1 MACTNPQNPNC
12 VNCNKS
18 GLAILPVRYTVVPN
32 QVDATLPA
40 PLGNKVS
47 DVKLG
52 QHKYALRALRQGYL
66 YVFHEKH
73 PRGSQITWE
82 VYSVTEAGTLWKQ
95 LSPSAITPA
104 LEEPS
109 CSRSGH
115 NIPASVITI
124 EAPEKCQRVWIAFSE
139 HAWSAETFKDFASDS
154 KLRDRRMQ
162 TFLPAT
168 WITAGGYRH
177 GLPATKANIEQV
189 LEYKPGFNP
198 NGLNGAALPAISDA
212 SGVHKQA
219 RLTMQSTR
227 YKAVARTNQ
236 SEPLVKLMQ
245 QISQHKGKDH
255 PPVMIALWDAVGITH
270 ELNGFRNDTAGW
282 VEKYNAERDQQVSAM
297 MSIVGLK
304 QALAKRAGDSVDD
317 FQKQAIDNSTFSG
330 DTQQRRLNA
339 AKLPPDQRA
348 RELEICNIFDDWKA
362 RKVPTSLFAMRLN
375 EANFM
380 KEPQRSI
387 EIGRIKQEANDMLAR
402 RDKNAAQNIEDARG
416 GAWGRYEEQLAGAG
430 KSGKKQYQVFKENY
444 DQFLTAVDHLMNERT
459 VDLVAWLES
468 KYLLNAFTE
477 FHGNSVE
484 DGIVFDD
491 QIGCAVFGIN
501 SSQSGQAKLDAW
513 VKEIKATETNLLWRA
528 IALNQ
533 TEGMQE
539 ITAFLQEIQQHAEAK
554 TPGGQLNWTTTVPK
568 SLKAFV
574 DTHKKFAS
582 LNTSNT
588 DAASASG
595 SKAFGIKLKS
605 INARGSDLLMMTI
618 GDKIFK
624 QFRLFGLVDF
634 AAEKMIQYIVS
645 VRALVPAKVAIDLI
659 RAQVAGDPP
668 LRRQQLLELRA
679 SRQSIAQGM
688 PLKVTKETETLR
700 TAWAKFKE
708 SSAKAPNAMRDS
720 RLAMLIMLIEGVNFG
735 KLLADCVEKNDAKSW
750 WSLAA
755 SSMTISSA
763 LFDVASVAVK
773 AIAPKAGD
781 HMTYQQLK
789 LYGGVLSSAAAAVT
803 VGLDWQAAGKNT
815 DQGQSTMS
823 QLYRAKSIVGG
834 VGVGL
839 TLATTFTYSAPLIS
853 SLTGSAELG
862 AAARVIGQRAAA
874 VVATRILFMAA
885 GGWITVIGF
894 GIQILIWVFSKD
906 DLQIW
911 CGLCIFGKQT
921 DAKDAY
927 KSDKEQTLAL
937 QNVLVKMGMA
947 NEKKKTKEEIDAENQ
962 KIISAPHPSVE
973 EMLLHD

>member
-18 GLAILPVRYTVVPN
+18 GLAILPVRYAVVPN
-32 QVDATLPA
+32 HVDATLPA

-52 QHKYALRALRQGYL
+52 QHKYALRALRQGYI

-124 EAPEKCQRVWIAFSE
+124 EAPEKCKRVWIAFSE

-177 GLPATKANIEQV
+177 GLPATQANIEQV

-198 NGLNGAALPAISDA
+198 ASLNGAALPAISEA
-212 SGVHKQA
+212 SGVHKQS
-219 RLTMQSTR
+219 RLAMQSTR

-245 QISQHKGKDH
+245 QISQNKGKDH

-317 FQKQAIDNSTFSG
+317 FQKQAIDNSTFKG

-348 RELEICNIFDDWKA
+348 RELEVCNIFDDWKA

-402 RDKNAAQNIEDARG
+402 RDKNAAQNIDDARN
-416 GAWGRYEEQLAGAG
+416 GAWGRYEDQLADAG
-430 KSGKKQYQVFKENY
+430 PGQKQYQVFKERY
-444 DQFLTAVDHLMNERT
+444 DTFLTAVDKLMNERT

-468 KYLLNAFTE
+468 KYLINAFTE

-539 ITAFLQEIQQHAEAK
+539 ITAFLQEVQKHAEEK
-554 TPGGQLNWTTTVPK
+554 TPGGKLDWTTTVPK
-568 SLKAFV
+568 TLKAFV

-582 LNTSNT
+582 MNSSNT

-605 INARGSDLLMMTI
+605 INARGSDLLMMTV
-618 GDKIFK
+618 GDKIFG
-624 QFRLFGLVDF
+624 QFRLFGLADF
-634 AAEKMIQYIVS
+634 AAEKMMQYVFSI
-645 VRALVPAKVAIDLI
+645 RALVPSTVAVELI
-659 RAQVAGDPP
+659 RAQVAGDPQ
-668 LRRQQLLELRA
+668 LRHQQLQELRA
-679 SRQSIAQGM
+679 SRSLVAQGT
-688 PLKVTKETETLR
+688 PPKITKETATLQS
-700 TAWAKFKE
+700 AWEKFRQT
-708 SSAKAPNAMRDS
+708 SAKAPNAMRDS
-720 RLAMLIMLIEGVNFG
+720 RLAILIMLIEGVNFG
-735 KLLADCVEKNDAKSW
+735 KLLSDCIEKNDAKSW

-763 LFDVASVAVK
+763 LFDVASVGVK
-773 AIAPKAGD
+773 AIAKGGGD
-781 HMTYQQLK
+781 NLTYQQLK
-789 LYGGVLSSAAAAVT
+789 LYGGVLSSAAAAIT
-803 VGLDWQAAGKNT
+803 VGLDSKASLTKIAQGEKVLAGLYAAKAFIGF
-815 DQGQSTMS
+815 
-823 QLYRAKSIVGG
+823 GG
-834 VGVGL
+834 VAI
-839 TLATTFTYSAPLIS
+839 TAATTFTYSAPIILR
-853 SLTGSAELG
+853 LTGSAAASG
-862 AAARVIGQRAAA
+862 AAKVVGERAVALI
-874 VVATRILFMAA
+874 ATRILFMSA
-885 GGWITVIGF
+885 GGWITVAGF
-894 GIQILIWVFSKD
+894 GIQILIWIFNKD

-911 CGLCIFGKQT
+911 CGLCVFGKNT
-921 DAKDAY
+921 DAKDSY
-927 KSDKEQTLAL
+927 KSTKEQMLAL
-937 QNVLVKMGMA
+937 EKVLVNMGMA
-947 NEKKKTKEEIDAENQ
+947 EAKPKSKAEIESDTKKILAMPRPTI
-962 KIISAPHPSVE
+962 E
-973 EMLLHD
+973 EMQLHD

>member
-1 MACTNPQNPNC
+1 MACTNPQNPHC
-12 VNCNKS
+12 PNCNKS
-18 GLAILPVRYTVVPN
+18 GLAILPVRYAVVPKDL
-32 QVDATLPA
+32 DASLPA

-52 QHKYALRALRQGYL
+52 QHKYALRTLRQGYI
-66 YVFHEKH
+66 YIFHEKH

-124 EAPEKCQRVWIAFSE
+124 EAPEKCKRVWIAFSE

-177 GLPATKANIEQV
+177 GLPATRANIEQV
-189 LEYKPGFNP
+189 IEYKPGFNP
-198 NGLNGAALPAISDA
+198 ASLNGAALPTISADT
-212 SGVHKQA
+212 GEHKQA
-219 RLTMQSTR
+219 RLTLQSTR
-227 YKAVARTNQ
+227 YKAVARSNQ
-236 SEPLVKLMQ
+236 SESLVKLMQ
-245 QISQHKGKDH
+245 QVSQNKGKDH

-304 QALAKRAGDSVDD
+304 QALAKHAGDSVDD

-339 AKLPPDQRA
+339 AKLPPEQRT
-348 RELEICNIFDDWKA
+348 RELEICNIFDDWKT

-402 RDKNAAQNIEDARG
+402 RDKNAAQNIQNARD
-416 GAWGRYEEQLAGAG
+416 GAWSRYEEQLADAG
-430 KSGKKQYQVFKENY
+430 GGKKKYQVFKENY
-444 DQFLTAVDHLMNERT
+444 DKFLTAVDHLMNDRT
-459 VDLVAWLES
+459 KDLVAWLES
-468 KYLLNAFTE
+468 KYLIDAFTE
-477 FHGNSVE
+477 FHGNSFE
-484 DGIVFDD
+484 DGVVFND
-491 QIGCAVFGIN
+491 QIGNAIFGIN
-501 SSQSGQAKLDAW
+501 SSQSGQDKLDAW
-513 VKEIKATETNLLWRA
+513 VKEIKATETNLVWRSM
-528 IALNQ
+528 ALNQ

-539 ITAFLQEIQQHAEAK
+539 ITAFLQEIQHHAEAK
-554 TPGGQLNWTTTVPK
+554 TPGGKLDWTTTVPK

-582 LNTSNT
+582 LNSSNT
-588 DAASASG
+588 DAASTNG

-605 INARGSDLLMMTI
+605 INTRGADLLMMTV
-618 GDKIFK
+618 GDKIFG
-624 QFRLFGLVDF
+624 QFRVFGLADF
-634 AAEKMIQYIVS
+634 AAEKMVQYVVS
-645 VRALVPAKVAIDLI
+645 VRLLVPANVAIDLI

-668 LRRQQLLELRA
+668 LRRQQLEELRA
-679 SRQSIAQGM
+679 SRRSIAAGT
-688 PLKVTKETETLR
+688 PPKETKETATLR
-700 TAWAKFKE
+700 SAWKKFRE
-708 SSAKAPNAMRDS
+708 TSAKAPNAMRDN
-720 RLAMLIMLIEGVNFG
+720 RLALLIMLIEGVNFG
-735 KLLADCVEKNDAKSW
+735 KLLFDCVEKNDAKSW

-755 SSMTISSA
+755 SSMTITSA
-763 LFDVASVAVK
+763 LFDIASVTVK
-773 AIAPKAGD
+773 AIAPTGAD

-789 LYGGVLSSAAAAVT
+789 LYGGVLSAAASAVT
-803 VGLDWQAAGKNT
+803 VGLDWQAANKSS
-815 DQGQSTMS
+815 DQGQRGLSV
-823 QLYRAKSIVGG
+823 LYRAKALVGG
-834 VGVGL
+834 AGVGL
-839 TLATTFTYSAPLIS
+839 TLATTFTYSAPLIR
-853 SLTGSAELG
+853 SLTGSAAASG
-862 AAARVIGQRAAA
+862 AAEVIGQRAAA
-874 VVATRILFMAA
+874 VIATRILFMSA
-885 GGWITVIGF
+885 GAWITVAAF
-894 GIQILIWVFSKD
+894 GIQILVWVFSKD
-906 DLQIW
+906 ELEIW
-911 CGLCIFGKQT
+911 CGLCIFGKNT
-921 DAKDAY
+921 NAKSAY
-927 KSDKEQTLAL
+927 KSDKEQALAL
-937 QNVLVKMGMA
+937 ESVLINMGMIK
-947 NEKKKTKEEIDAENQ
+947 EKQKTKEEIDRANNQ
-962 KIISAPHPSVE
+962 IISAPHPSVD

>member
-1 MACTNPQNPNC
+1 MACTNPQNPHC
-12 VNCNKS
+12 PNCNKS
-18 GLAILPVRYTVVPN
+18 GLAILPVRYAVVPKDL
-32 QVDATLPA
+32 DASLPA

-52 QHKYALRALRQGYL
+52 QHKYALRTLRQGYI

-104 LEEPS
+104 QEEPS

-124 EAPEKCQRVWIAFSE
+124 EAPEKCKRVWIAFSE
-139 HAWSAETFKDFASDS
+139 HAWSAETFRDFASDS

-177 GLPATKANIEQV
+177 GLPATQAHIEQV
-189 LEYKPGFNP
+189 IEYKPGFNP
-198 NGLNGAALPAISDA
+198 ASLNGAALPTISADT
-212 SGVHKQA
+212 GEHKQA
-219 RLTMQSTR
+219 RLTLQSTR

-236 SEPLVKLMQ
+236 SESLVKVMQ
-245 QISQHKGKDH
+245 QVSQNKGKDH
-255 PPVMIALWDAVGITH
+255 PPIMIALWDAVGITH

-304 QALAKRAGDSVDD
+304 QALAKHAGDSVDD

-330 DTQQRRLNA
+330 DTRQRRLNA
-339 AKLPPDQRA
+339 AKLPPDQRT
-348 RELEICNIFDDWKA
+348 RELEICNIFDDWKT

-402 RDKNAAQNIEDARG
+402 RDKNAAQNIQNARD
-416 GAWGRYEEQLAGAG
+416 GAWSRYEEQLADAGAG
-430 KSGKKQYQVFKENY
+430 KKKYQVFKENY
-444 DQFLTAVDHLMNERT
+444 DKFLTAVDHLMNERT
-459 VDLVAWLES
+459 KDLVAWLES
-468 KYLLNAFTE
+468 KYLIDAFTE
-477 FHGNSVE
+477 FHGNSFE
-484 DGIVFDD
+484 DGVVFND
-491 QIGCAVFGIN
+491 QIGNAIFGIN
-501 SSQSGQAKLDAW
+501 SSQSGQDKLDAW
-513 VKEIKATETNLLWRA
+513 VKEIKATETNLVWRTM
-528 IALNQ
+528 ALNQ

-539 ITAFLQEIQQHAEAK
+539 ITGFLQEIQQHAEAK
-554 TPGGQLNWTTTVPK
+554 TPGGKLDWTTTVPK

-582 LNTSNT
+582 LNSSNT
-588 DAASASG
+588 DAASTNG

-605 INARGSDLLMMTI
+605 INTRGSDLLMMTV
-618 GDKIFK
+618 GDKIFG
-624 QFRLFGLVDF
+624 QFRLFGLADF
-634 AAEKMIQYIVS
+634 AAEKMVQYVVS
-645 VRALVPAKVAIDLI
+645 VRLLVPSNVAIDLI
-659 RAQVAGDPP
+659 RAQVAGDPL
-668 LRRQQLLELRA
+668 LRRQQLQELRA
-679 SRQSIAQGM
+679 SRRSIAAGT
-688 PLKVTKETETLR
+688 PPKETKETATLR
-700 TAWAKFKE
+700 SAWKKFRE
-708 SSAKAPNAMRDS
+708 TSAKAPNAMRDN
-720 RLAMLIMLIEGVNFG
+720 RLALLIMLIEGVNFG
-735 KLLADCVEKNDAKSW
+735 KLLFDCVEKNDAKSW

-763 LFDVASVAVK
+763 LFDIASVTVK
-773 AIAPKAGD
+773 AIAPKGAD

-789 LYGGVLSSAAAAVT
+789 LYGGVLSSTAAAIT
-803 VGLDWQAAGKNT
+803 VGLDWQAATKSNT
-815 DQGQSTMS
+815 QGQSSLAM
-823 QLYRAKSIVGG
+823 LYRMKSVVGG
-834 VGVGL
+834 IGVGL

-853 SLTGSAELG
+853 SLTGSAEVG

-874 VVATRILFMAA
+874 VIATRILFMAA

-894 GIQILIWVFSKD
+894 GIQILIWAFNKD
-906 DLQIW
+906 ELQVW
-911 CGLCIFGKQT
+911 CGLCIFGENI
-921 DAKDAY
+921 DAKGAY
-927 KSDKEQTLAL
+927 KSAKEQASAL
-937 QNVLVKMGMA
+937 ENVLIQMGMQ
-947 NEKKKTKEEIDAENQ
+947 EKKKTPEEIALENQ
-962 KIISAPHPSVE
+962 KIILSAPRPTVD